1 MSKKNSINRQEMKYF
16 LSCDWGTSSFRLRLV
31 ETDSLH
37 IIVEERS
44 GAGIAGTYQQWQQTT
59 LPREEFFAAIINRQI
74 DELEGKTGIP
84 LQDVPVVLSGMASSS
99 IGMIELPYKAL
110 PFHLSGTGLGVHIFQ
125 RFIIVSGA
133 SSGHDVMRGEETK
146 VAGCLTLLPDV
157 DEEQWLLLPGTHPK
171 HIVVHNKQAVRFQTF
186 MTGEFFDL
194 LATHSI
200 LAASVGAEGTL
211 EDSLACFTEGVRA
224 GWSDNLLHAAF
235 MVRTNQVLKKMPAA
249 HNRFYLSG
257 LLIGAE
263 LKAVPADVEVY
274 LVAGPQHARLY
285 TAACEALEIKVAKV
299 IDGDEALVRGQ
310 REVVLRTIIERNDM
324 RYNSG
329 VNDA

>member
-1 MSKKNSINRQEMKYF
+1 MNKEDRMNYF

-37 IIVEERS
+37 IMAEERS

-59 LPREEFFAAIINRQI
+59 LPREDFFAGIINRQI
-74 DELEGKTGIP
+74 DVLAGKTGIS
-84 LQDVPVVLSGMASSS
+84 LHDLPVVLSGMASSS

-110 PFHLSGTGLGVHIFQ
+110 PFHLSGADLSIHTFQ

-133 SSGHDVMRGEETK
+133 SNGHDVMRGEETK
-146 VAGCLTLLPDV
+146 VAGCLTLLPDTTA
-157 DEEQWLLLPGTHPK
+157 EQWLLLPGTHPK

-194 LATHSI
+194 LTTHSI
-200 LAASVGAEGTL
+200 LAASVGAEGSL
-211 EDSLACFTEGVRA
+211 EDSLDCFTEGVRA
-224 GWSDNLLHAAF
+224 GWLDNLLHAAF
-235 MVRTNQVLKKMPAA
+235 MVRTNQLLKKMPAA

-263 LKAVPADVEVY
+263 LKAVPADVAVY
-274 LVAGPQHARLY
+274 LVAGPQHIPLY
-285 TAACEALEIKVAKV
+285 TAACEVLGIKVVAV
-299 IDGDEALVRGQ
+299 IDADEALIRGQ
-310 REVVLRTIIERNDM
+310 RAVVLRTL
-324 RYNSG
+324 
-329 VNDA
+329 